1 MEYYSATRKKIPPLV
16 KTWMNLEDI
25 TLSEISQ
32 TEKYKKCVI
41 SLIYGILKKMNSYK
55 QLWHAG
61 SSSLMRDRTQAPCIG
76 SAVLATGPP
85 WNSPD
90 FQF

>member
-41 SLIYGILKKMNSYK
+41 SLIYVISLLIYIYFFKK
-55 QLWHAG
+55 
-61 SSSLMRDRTQAPCIG
+61 
-76 SAVLATGPP
+76 
-85 WNSPD
+85 
-90 FQF
+90 